1 MSPDVRES
9 DLPGI
14 GRRYEIDGI
23 ESAASVVIHHSG
35 RRDLYIE
42 PTRRGDPPAVL
53 SLTDR
58 QARQLGAIL
67 GGAYFSPAVVE
78 EMEAVIGELLID
90 WVTVRSDSPAAGH
103 TIADLEIRRRTRM
116 TVAAI
121 SRDDETIIAPT
132 PDAALRAGDR
142 LVVVGRREDLGA
154 LVQLVVGPSA

>member
-58 QARQLGAIL
+58 HARQLGAIL

-78 EMEAVIGELLID
+78 EMEAVIGELSID
-90 WVTVRSDSPAAGH
+90 WVTVRS
-103 TIADLEIRRRTRM
+103 IRRPPVTRSP
-116 TVAAI
+116 TSRSGAA
-121 SRDDETIIAPT
+121 
-132 PDAALRAGDR
+132 RA
-142 LVVVGRREDLGA
+142 
-154 LVQLVVGPSA
+154 

>member
-23 ESAASVVIHHSG
+23 DCAASVVIHHSG
-35 RRDLYIE
+35 RRDLYVQ

-67 GGAYFSPAVVE
+67 GGAFFTPAVVE

-90 WVTVRSDSPAAGH
+90 WVILQTLHV
-103 TIADLEIRRRTRM
+103 LE
-116 TVAAI
+116 
-121 SRDDETIIAPT
+121 
-132 PDAALRAGDR
+132 
-142 LVVVGRREDLGA
+142 RREGVIREILGPGRLAVEVA
-154 LVQLVVGPSA
+154 LGE